1 MQILNE
7 LQCRR
12 PRKNSDFR
20 SQAVIKLKSIQA
32 WRVEIIVDVMR
43 QIGANDLDGKAEAR
57 GPLLRDGFKVF
68 RGQPMV
74 PRLLEDFRYRR
85 LIVSGK
91 RRCANGPE
99 SEDARLSP
107 ARHPLLRQAERGVTR
122 PF

>member
-7 LQCRR
+7 LQFRR

-20 SQAVIKLKSIQA
+20 SQAVVKLKSIQA
-32 WRVEIIVDVMR
+32 RRVEIIVDVMR

-74 PRLLEDFRYRR
+74 PRLLEDLRNRSP
-85 LIVSGK
+85 IVSG
-91 RRCANGPE
+91 NGWWATG
-99 SEDARLSP
+99 SA
-107 ARHPLLRQAERGVTR
+107 
-122 PF
+122 